1 MTFLVKIITTIITTA
16 NNYIAVIMFQ
26 VLFVKLSTQ

>member
-1 MTFLVKIITTIITTA
+1 MTFLVKIIATIITIA

-26 VLFVKLSTQ
+26 VLFAKLCTQ